1 MDAVI
6 THSQMH
12 KHAHVFLCFVCICV
26 QEPEKNREQEEQ
38 ARGPAQLCWSQSQWA
53 EREVR
58 HHLLFQPFIPFSSV
72 LFYFLEE
79 KLLWFLCF
87 SSCFLFSKD
96 SAQIV
101 ICNTVSHNVI
111 CICSPQA
118 GDTDN
123 ILVEKIRTT
132 WLLLRMTLHFPW
144 FVLWSFNRLRQI
156 KTKMN
161 YTGTDCWSS
170 IQHPF
175 FLLCCY
181 LNEETSDQ

>member
-12 KHAHVFLCFVCICV
+12 KHAHVIAFFALFVFV
-26 QEPEKNREQEEQ
+26 SRNLRKTESRKNKLEDLLNSVGARVNELKEKY
-38 ARGPAQLCWSQSQWA
+38 AIISYFILSSPS
-53 EREVR
+53 
-58 HHLLFQPFIPFSSV
+58 LLFSSL

-79 KLLWFLCF
+79 KVLWFLCF

-118 GDTDN
+118 GVTDN

-132 WLLLRMTLHFPW
+132 WLLLH
-144 FVLWSFNRLRQI
+144 
-156 KTKMN
+156 
-161 YTGTDCWSS
+161 
-170 IQHPF
+170 
-175 FLLCCY
+175 
-181 LNEETSDQ
+181 